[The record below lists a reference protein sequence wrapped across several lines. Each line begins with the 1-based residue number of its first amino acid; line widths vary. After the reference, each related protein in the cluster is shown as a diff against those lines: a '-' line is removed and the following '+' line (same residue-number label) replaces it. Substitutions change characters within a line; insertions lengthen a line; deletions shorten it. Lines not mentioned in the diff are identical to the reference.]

1 MSLDD
6 INFIWEIE
14 NFYTLPRPFD
24 SENDNYLTDLNI
36 NRTSNGS
43 KNNKENN
50 YYIIQTNQKTSSSS
64 RKIINDTNKYPKDK
78 KI

>member
-1 MSLDD
+1 M
-6 INFIWEIE
+6 NFIWEIE

-24 SENDNYLTDLNI
+24 SENANYLTDLSI
-36 NRTSNGS
+36 KLALNGS

-50 YYIIQTNQKTSSSS
+50 YYIIQTNQKTSASSVKKRNES
-64 RKIINDTNKYPKDK
+64 NAKGK